1 MIEYEIFYLGH
12 NMTLISSEKSILSN
26 LEFIK
31 FADFFFLTV
40 IYLPIKSFLRQF
52 QVLLLTTLFNFKCKK
67 NVQKFDK
74 VLLDDF
80 FIIDFDIHLF
90 HGQLSINLLKKR
102 RKMFG
107 YILKR
112 KLC

>member
-80 FIIDFDIHLF
+80 FTIDFDIHQF
-90 HGQLSINLLKKR
+90 HGQLSVNLLKKR
-102 RKMFG
+102 RKLLG